1 MAQVS
6 QGTRDQQDIR
16 RFSSHVPE
24 QADGLLTQTPH
35 FGG

>member
-6 QGTRDQQDIR
+6 QGTRHQQDIR

-24 QADGLLTQTPH
+24 QADGLLTQTRH
-35 FGG
+35 CRG

>member
-6 QGTRDQQDIR
+6 QGTRDQQDIH

-24 QADGLLTQTPH
+24 QADGLLTQMLH
-35 FGG
+35 CRG